1 MRRSVALFVASVLMF
16 TAVNVS
22 AQSKKLEGLVVGLE
36 TGQAIG
42 AVALYQLNENLQIGS
57 GIGVSLGQTQNVFAV
72 NGKGDANFVMLA
84 PQVRFLMPLGIEGLS
99 AVGEGQLAI
108 AFGDNEFTQIRLRA
122 GVQHWISAHFAAY
135 AGLTVFSYDMDLSA
149 VNVGL
154 LTPHLGVQV
163 KL

>member
-1 MRRSVALFVASVLMF
+1 MRGSIALVLLSVL
-16 TAVNVS
+16 TVAVMDVS
-22 AQSKKLEGLVVGLE
+22 AQSKKQEGLVVGLE

-57 GIGVSLGQTQNVFAV
+57 GIGVSLGQTQNVFSV
-72 NGKGDANFVMLA
+72 NGKGDANYVMLA
-84 PQVRFLMPLGIEGLS
+84 PQVRFMMPLGVEGLM

-122 GVQHWISAHFAAY
+122 GVQHWISEHFAAY
-135 AGLTVFSYDMDLSA
+135 AGLTVFNYDMDLST

-154 LTPHLGVQV
+154 LTPHLGVQIR
-163 KL
+163 L